1 MRPEGVCEYNSP
13 EGFEHQDY
21 SLVPFRPGLYEER
34 FTLREFTFQKVVGV
48 AEPLRHYFPADKEW
62 ANPHYPNIHRIL
74 TREEKIQA
82 EIERPNILAKYIQP
96 VFIQPS
102 SLKIACLIAIREEDP
117 IYKLGKCGI
126 FKQHLL
132 IEDSLH
138 QPCITIVDYRPVPC
152 NFDSATHKITPFSKS
167 DLNSFVTPRFIEWDS
182 AGGFDLY
189 LKGEGPPFWFDLWNS
204 IEYIEHPKRDLESPL
219 HLWYIDYNNIF
230 VHKTRKHKNWVPLF
244 EFGEE
249 YSSESD
255 EASY

>member
-13 EGFEHQDY
+13 QGFEHQDY
-21 SLVPFRPGLYEER
+21 SLVPFRPGIYEER

-48 AEPLRHYFPADKEW
+48 TEPLRHYFPAGEEW

-182 AGGFDLY
+182 AGGFDLRY
-189 LKGEGPPFWFDLWNS
+189 
-204 IEYIEHPKRDLESPL
+204 
-219 HLWYIDYNNIF
+219 
-230 VHKTRKHKNWVPLF
+230 
-244 EFGEE
+244 
-249 YSSESD
+249 
-255 EASY
+255 

>member
-1 MRPEGVCEYNSP
+1 
-13 EGFEHQDY
+13 
-21 SLVPFRPGLYEER
+21 
-34 FTLREFTFQKVVGV
+34 
-48 AEPLRHYFPADKEW
+48 
-62 ANPHYPNIHRIL
+62 
-74 TREEKIQA
+74 
-82 EIERPNILAKYIQP
+82 
-96 VFIQPS
+96 
-102 SLKIACLIAIREEDP
+102 
-117 IYKLGKCGI
+117 
-126 FKQHLL
+126 
-132 IEDSLH
+132 
-138 QPCITIVDYRPVPC
+138 
-152 NFDSATHKITPFSKS
+152 
-167 DLNSFVTPRFIEWDS
+167 VTPRFIEWDS